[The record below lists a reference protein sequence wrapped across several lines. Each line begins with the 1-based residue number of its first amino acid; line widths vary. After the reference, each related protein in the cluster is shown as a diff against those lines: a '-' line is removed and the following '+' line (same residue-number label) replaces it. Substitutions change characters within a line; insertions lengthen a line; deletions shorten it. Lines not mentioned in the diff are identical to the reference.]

1 MKLLFYLILLCGQ
14 NCRYY
19 TFIVYIYLG
28 FLKEN
33 EGQIL
38 MCLLRGITSE
48 FDILSYITPWQ
59 NHSTPL
65 LCRLPAPFWQSR
77 GTWLR
82 TWSLDT
88 WCVLWSPQSQ
98 HGLSHSCAG
107 ALGWC
112 IDLALSVPRWV
123 CRPFP
128 VQPQSLWRISARRQ
142 SAPLHSAFLTNDGL
156 PHSKVIITVL
166 LQTLI
171 GGYQLSP
178 LFFCCISNFS
188 FDWVPPHLAVLIMS
202 EQYVCDEGR
211 GSVRFRRGKKSI
223 RLNAADTNGKLDQT
237 RKNKERKRQ
246 RDQMALF
253 QNPVSCLLPT

>member
-1 MKLLFYLILLCGQ
+1 MNHKSNEIKLLFLSYLSFFYLISW
-14 NCRYY
+14 NDCRYY
-19 TFIVYIYLG
+19 TFIVYGSFWNLSVFCF
-28 FLKEN
+28 FLN

-38 MCLLRGITSE
+38 MCLLSGITTD

-65 LCRLPAPFWQSR
+65 LCRVPVLFWQSG

-98 HGLSHSCAG
+98 HGLSDSCAG

-112 IDLALSVPRWV
+112 IDLALSVPWWV

-128 VQPQSLWRISARRQ
+128 VQPEALEDFCPSAVSATPFSLSNKRLLAALQGNNYCTTSDSDRWRPIESLFLL
-142 SAPLHSAFLTNDGL
+142 LHLKFW
-156 PHSKVIITVL
+156 
-166 LQTLI
+166 
-171 GGYQLSP
+171 
-178 LFFCCISNFS
+178 
-188 FDWVPPHLAVLIMS
+188 FDWVPPHLAALIMS

-211 GSVRFRRGKKSI
+211 GSVQFRRG
-223 RLNAADTNGKLDQT
+223 
-237 RKNKERKRQ
+237 ERAS
-246 RDQMALF
+246 D
-253 QNPVSCLLPT
+253 

>member
-1 MKLLFYLILLCGQ
+1 MVYLSG
-14 NCRYY
+14 
-19 TFIVYIYLG
+19 FFLG
-28 FLKEN
+28 GGN

-38 MCLLRGITSE
+38 MCLLESE

-65 LCRLPAPFWQSR
+65 LCRLPVLFWQPW

-88 WCVLWSPQSQ
+88 WCVLWNPQSQ

-142 SAPLHSAFLTNDGL
+142 SAPLHSAAFPNKRLLAAIQGNNYCTTSDSDRWIPIESLFL
-156 PHSKVIITVL
+156 L
-166 LQTLI
+166 LHRK
-171 GGYQLSP
+171 
-178 LFFCCISNFS
+178 FW
-188 FDWVPPHLAVLIMS
+188 FDWVPPHLAALIMS

-211 GSVRFRRGKKSI
+211 GSVQFRRGGHPIKCCRHKW
-223 RLNAADTNGKLDQT
+223 
-237 RKNKERKRQ
+237 
-246 RDQMALF
+246 
-253 QNPVSCLLPT
+253 